1 MARVPVARVALSLRA
16 RSERLAWRSARSPF
30 GRVLPRCTAARS
42 RCDSVERV
50 IGRATHHPPSAPP
63 RPAPGR
69 WANRWAKSASIR
81 RSTERSPGASG
92 SSFCLQ
98 ASHFKP
104 FPGAASDHFTRERSL
119 VRNQPRPSLTRECWR
134 GCQPPSPSRDPPS
147 TGRGQSPKLGQRHPD
162 LWKHRRRDR
171 ATDRH
176 AFRHGGVPCRGR
188 DRT

>member
-30 GRVLPRCTAARS
+30 GRFLPRCTAARS

-104 FPGAASDHFTRERSL
+104 FPGAASDHFTRERTE
-119 VRNQPRPSLTRECWR
+119 VRNLPRPWLNQATRALRRTKRAVGIATRRTLPER
-134 GCQPPSPSRDPPS
+134 HDSSSEAAVYRLSAPSRRRQVWPPEK
-147 TGRGQSPKLGQRHPD
+147 QIV
-162 LWKHRRRDR
+162 R
-171 ATDRH
+171 AGD
-176 AFRHGGVPCRGR
+176 
-188 DRT
+188 